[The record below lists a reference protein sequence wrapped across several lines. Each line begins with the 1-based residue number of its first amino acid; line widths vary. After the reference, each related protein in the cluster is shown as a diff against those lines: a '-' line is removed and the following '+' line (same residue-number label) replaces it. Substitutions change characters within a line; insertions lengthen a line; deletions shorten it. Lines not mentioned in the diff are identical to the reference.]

1 MSYENEW
8 QDAGEFGEELPFG
21 GSEEKKD
28 SNVVGK
34 CPVCGKDVVDRKKA
48 FFCSNMDCK
57 FALWKNNRFFEAISK
72 EMDRP
77 TAEELLLKGTV
88 KLEDCV
94 SKRTGNKFSCYV
106 DMETDPDSRPQF
118 SIRFGNK

>member
-1 MSYENEW
+1 M
-8 QDAGEFGEELPFG
+8 
-21 GSEEKKD
+21 
-28 SNVVGK
+28 
-34 CPVCGKDVVDRKKA
+34 DRKKA

-118 SIRFGNK
+118 SIRFGNR